1 MRPADVGL
9 QAACLVTGGME
20 KVLCIFLGEL
30 SHHCGHQLLEA
41 GAVLRSTRSRGRHQE
56 FQIWIRRSAIF
67 QSPVFRKS
75 LPGPAAALLV
85 CMAGSTP

>member
-1 MRPADVGL
+1 LRPADVGI

-20 KVLCIFLGEL
+20 KVLCIFLGGF

-41 GAVLRSTRSRGRHQE
+41 SAVLRSTRSRGRHQE

-67 QSPVFRKS
+67 LSPVFP
-75 LPGPAAALLV
+75 LPGPAAALLG